1 MIKKLVYVIVIL
13 ILLLCILVWFSPYQH
28 NDLYENKAIINSI
41 LIEKSPEEV
50 YTYLGNSSNASDW
63 STYVDHI
70 TCLNS
75 DQYPDGELGSQRRCF
90 KNNHEEGAKWDEE
103 ILINEV
109 NKRRRLSIFNVQ
121 GFSFS
126 ANHLR
131 TEQLYEEVNGNCKLS
146 FTLFVEKGK
155 NTFWEDIKISLAAYF
170 ITPIFKGNIRQVKHL
185 TESK

>member
-13 ILLLCILVWFSPYQH
+13 ILLLGILVWFSPYQH

-41 LIEKSPEEV
+41 LIKKSPEEV
-50 YTYLGNSSNASDW
+50 YTYLGNSSNASNW

-75 DQYPDGELGSQRRCF
+75 DKYVDGELGSQRRCF
-90 KNNHEEGAKWDEE
+90 KNEHERGAQWDEE
-103 ILINEV
+103 ILINEA
-109 NKRRRLSIFNVQ
+109 NQRRRLSIFNVQ

-126 ANHLR
+126 ASHLR
-131 TEQLYEEVNGNCKLS
+131 TEQLYEEINGSCRLT
-146 FTLFVEKGK
+146 FTLFVEKGQ
-155 NTFWEDIKISLAAYF
+155 NTWWDDLKISLAAYLVA
-170 ITPIFKGNIRQVKHL
+170 PIFEGNIGQIKHL